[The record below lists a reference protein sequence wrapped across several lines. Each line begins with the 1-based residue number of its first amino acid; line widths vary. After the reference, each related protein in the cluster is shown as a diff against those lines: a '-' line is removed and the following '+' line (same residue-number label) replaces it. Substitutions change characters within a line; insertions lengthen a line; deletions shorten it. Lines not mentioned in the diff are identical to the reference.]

1 MNNNQNSDNKSTSE
15 RLYCEAKNK
24 LWTTYEIKKKGL
36 FLIDKLL
43 LSNELKKKMQVLK
56 EKIIQDRK
64 KF

>member
-1 MNNNQNSDNKSTSE
+1 MNDL
-15 RLYCEAKNK
+15 RYV
-24 LWTTYEIKKKGL
+24 IRKKGL

-64 KF
+64 KC

>member
-1 MNNNQNSDNKSTSE
+1 MNDL
-15 RLYCEAKNK
+15 R
-24 LWTTYEIKKKGL
+24 YEIRKKGL

-64 KF
+64 KC